1 MSTSPHGAVKHT
13 ASSLPPFK
21 GKGNRGWLSKAECQ
35 QVLACANTEYDM
47 LRQQIKLTG
56 QQQIFGGKALLR
68 QNLNDFDPDGAHRAR
83 LWAEVESSSPL
94 FAELFSGT
102 RQNCDSS
109 TWNQFLGRVKYSMLK
124 NLSKRSESAYSDDSE
139 FTDTTQGT
147 ISSGG
152 KMSSIPSKRSS
163 GSEDFDFDLHSRPSR
178 KRFET
183 FKVRD
188 RDDGFPNHEDE
199 VSADE
204 AMSDSEDVI
213 AVAPRKSKPLRK
225 HFQVS
230 TAPSANPAS
239 SIPLPGSTALFAEPD
254 ELSIDNRHSSVETPG
269 RHGQPITR
277 SVGVEVQQLFN
288 QRLDERTA
296 ALGLAYDA
304 RLTQQLGA
312 ERERLAAIFEDAV
325 QRKALQ
331 EIQKHESDREKEAEA
346 KIAACKK
353 IYESMI
359 IEKEAEVAAEKME
372 FDSIIN
378 GKEAQFAA
386 EKNKL
391 ESFIEEKEAQ
401 LAAVHRK
408 CEAFI
413 EEREV
418 QLAAEKTQFQADTK
432 AEAEAQI
439 AAAKAQIDSMVK
451 EQVQNAMKE
460 EKARMMEFLQS
471 M

>member
-1 MSTSPHGAVKHT
+1 MSSSPHGAVKHT

-35 QVLACANTEYDM
+35 QVLACANTEYDK
-47 LRQQIKLTG
+47 LRQQIKLIG
-56 QQQIFGGKALLR
+56 QQPIFEGKALLR
-68 QNLNDFDPDGAHRAR
+68 QNLNEFDPDGAHRAR
-83 LWAEVESSSPL
+83 LWVEVERSSPL

-124 NLSKRSESAYSDDSE
+124 NLSKRSESAYSDESE
-139 FTDTTQGT
+139 LTDTTQGT
-147 ISSGG
+147 TSSGG
-152 KMSSIPSKRSS
+152 KTSSIPSKRSS
-163 GSEDFDFDLHSRPSR
+163 GSEDFDFSSHSRPLR

-188 RDDGFPNHEDE
+188 RGDSSPDRDND

-213 AVAPRKSKPLRK
+213 AVAPRKSKSLRK

-230 TAPSANPAS
+230 IAPSSKVVDSN
-239 SIPLPGSTALFAEPD
+239 PLPGSAALFAEPD
-254 ELSIDNRHSSVETPG
+254 ELSIDNRYSSVETSG

-277 SVGVEVQQLFN
+277 SVGLEVQQLFN

-304 RLTQQLGA
+304 RLTQQLAA
-312 ERERLAAIFEDAV
+312 ERERLGAMFEDAV
-325 QRKALQ
+325 QRTARQ
-331 EIQKHESDREKEAEA
+331 EIQKHESAREKEAEA

-353 IYESMI
+353 IYESII
-359 IEKEAEVAAEKME
+359 IEKETELAAEKTKME
-372 FDSIIN
+372 SIN
-378 GKEAQFAA
+378 
-386 EKNKL
+386 
-391 ESFIEEKEAQ
+391 EEKEAQ
-401 LAAVHRK
+401 IAALKSKYEAEIMERDAQIAAVK
-408 CEAFI
+408 MKWEAVI
-413 EEREV
+413 EEKEV
-418 QLAAEKTQFQADTK
+418 QLAAEKTQFEADIK
-432 AEAEAQI
+432 AEAEAQMAI
-439 AAAKAQIDSMVK
+439 ERRQIDSVVEKKVQEHKVK
-451 EQVQNAMKE
+451 MT
-460 EKARMMEFLQS
+460 EFLQS